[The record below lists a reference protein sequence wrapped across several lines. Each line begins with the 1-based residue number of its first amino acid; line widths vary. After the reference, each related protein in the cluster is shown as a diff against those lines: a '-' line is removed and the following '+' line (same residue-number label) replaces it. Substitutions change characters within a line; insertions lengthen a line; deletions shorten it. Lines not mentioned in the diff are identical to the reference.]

1 MARTGRPRNFD
12 RDEAVAAAM
21 DLFWK
26 HGFEGASLERLREVM
41 GGISS
46 ASFYAAFA
54 SKEALYR
61 EVLARYLC
69 THGRVLEALSDV
81 RLAPRERIET
91 ALRRS
96 VRMQT
101 DASHPS
107 GCMIT
112 LSATIGSAELDALKA
127 LTAAERAANRDAFDA
142 CVRAGIETGELRS
155 DADATGLAALF
166 EGLLVGFSIQAVD
179 QVPASAL
186 DGAITGALAAWDSAR
201 RSERPGVRGPV
212 RERSP
217 NTRR

>member
-1 MARTGRPRNFD
+1 MARTGRPRKFD

-21 DLFWK
+21 ELFWK

-46 ASFYAAFA
+46 ASFYAAFG

-61 EVLARYLC
+61 EVLARYVC

-101 DASHPS
+101 DPSHPS

-127 LTAAERAANRDAFDA
+127 LTATERAANRDAFDA

-166 EGLLVGFSIQAVD
+166 EGLLVGFSIQAID
-179 QVPASAL
+179 QVAASAL

-201 RSERPGVRGPV
+201 CIGPPGVRRPV
-212 RERSP
+212 RERSCK
-217 NTRR
+217 TRR